1 MFSKVYSGGLHGI
14 EGYVVQV
21 EADVSGGLPGFHMV
35 GHLASEVREAEERV
49 RTAIYNSGL
58 RVPAA
63 KVTVNLSPANVR
75 KEGTSCDLPIAVAVL
90 AAHGII
96 KSSNMEEYAF
106 LGELGLDGV
115 IKPVHGVLPMV
126 LALCHGGIRTC
137 FLAAENVPEGMA
149 AEKISIVTAT
159 DLKSLILLINN
170 PKLIREEKANKTKG
184 AQDTIYQMDYSEV
197 NGQKLVRRATEVAVA
212 GGHNLIYI
220 GPPGSGK
227 SMMAKRIPT
236 IMPELSR
243 EEQLEVSKIYS
254 ICGLLPSGK
263 ALMKVR
269 PYRAPHHTIT
279 SQALAGGGRSPK
291 PGEISLASRGVL
303 FLDELSEFRKQTLEI
318 LRQPLEEHTITVA
331 RTWGSCQFPAN
342 FMLVAAM
349 NPCPCGFFPDRN
361 RCFCTEQQVRRYL
374 GRISRPLI
382 DRIDICVEAHPV
394 TYENIK
400 ECGQNEASS
409 VIRARIE
416 RAREIQ
422 KIRFKNRSILCNSE
436 MGIGDIRTYCKLS
449 KRNNDFLQ
457 KIFAELKLSAR
468 GCHRILKV
476 ARTIADLEGVEV
488 IGRNH
493 LCEAA
498 GYRNLEE
505 RYWGKEL

>member
-75 KEGTSCDLPIAVAVL
+75 KEGSCDLPIAVAVL

-126 LALCHGGIRTC
+126 LALCQGGIRTC

-331 RTWGSCQFPAN
+331 RTQ
-342 FMLVAAM
+342 L
-349 NPCPCGFFPDRN
+349 
-361 RCFCTEQQVRRYL
+361 
-374 GRISRPLI
+374 
-382 DRIDICVEAHPV
+382 
-394 TYENIK
+394 
-400 ECGQNEASS
+400 
-409 VIRARIE
+409 
-416 RAREIQ
+416 
-422 KIRFKNRSILCNSE
+422 
-436 MGIGDIRTYCKLS
+436 
-449 KRNNDFLQ
+449 
-457 KIFAELKLSAR
+457 
-468 GCHRILKV
+468 
-476 ARTIADLEGVEV
+476 
-488 IGRNH
+488 
-493 LCEAA
+493 
-498 GYRNLEE
+498 
-505 RYWGKEL
+505 